1 VKQRERL
8 AEVALHE
15 APGANLRN
23 IQNMEENGSQPEQ
36 RDAIRQSKPV

>member
-1 VKQRERL
+1 MDKTLKQRDRL

-23 IQNMEENGSQPEQ
+23 IQYMEENGRQPEQ
-36 RDAIRQSKPV
+36 RDGLA